1 MIPILR
7 RWRSMCQIRPITEEI
22 TFKKTDRPYE
32 NENFK
37 TTNFSLGGVICG
49 FLFQNFKSDHKERK
63 SVGHYQNN
71 LT

>member
-1 MIPILR
+1 MKGSKILTMISQRMKMKI
-7 RWRSMCQIRPITEEI
+7 
-22 TFKKTDRPYE
+22 
-32 NENFK
+32 FK

>member
-1 MIPILR
+1 MTMISQRMKMKIL
-7 RWRSMCQIRPITEEI
+7 
-22 TFKKTDRPYE
+22 
-32 NENFK
+32 K

-49 FLFQNFKSDHKERK
+49 FLFQKFKSDHKERK

>member
-1 MIPILR
+1 MGGHTCAKLP
-7 RWRSMCQIRPITEEI
+7 PITFRI
-22 TFKKTDRPYE
+22 TFKMAVMTMISLRMKMRI
-32 NENFK
+32 FK